1 MAVISSTGTGLI
13 TSTGVGSGLDTSAI
27 VEALVNAE
35 ISPKQ
40 NQITK
45 QQTAAATQ
53 LSALGTVKSALDTY
67 RSAISTLNST
77 TKFNGLAAT
86 SSDEKVA
93 TVTLGTSAA
102 AGTYELDVTQLAKA
116 SKISTGVYDSASTSV
131 NDTGAS
137 TTLTISQSGSDY
149 NVTIAAGAT
158 LTQVRDQIN
167 TQLASKNISANIL
180 TDANGSRLVLSSAT
194 TGADTDLTLS
204 GDSGLAT
211 DFTTVTTAQN
221 AKYTIDGIEM
231 ESKSNTVTSAISG
244 VTLKLLTEDK
254 STIAVTT
261 DSDTLK
267 TSVQSFVDAY
277 NTMMKAITAQTGVTS
292 SDDDVSAGALTGD
305 STMRSMV
312 SSMRN
317 ELLKSFGTG
326 AVNTLSNMGI
336 TTDQTTGLL
345 KLDDTTWNA
354 AVAKTGGVSQI
365 VSAFVGDNGL
375 LKGMTTATEPFA
387 GTSGILTSRVN
398 NLNTKL
404 SDLDT
409 QQEALDRREATL
421 TSTLTAKYT
430 AMDTLVAQLNA
441 TSDSIMTTLN
451 ALNKTSDD

>member
-13 TSTGVGSGLDTSAI
+13 TSAGVGSGIKTDEI

-53 LSALGTVKSALDTY
+53 LSALGTVKSALDTF
-67 RSAISTLNST
+67 RSAISTLNTT
-77 TKFNGLAAT
+77 TKFNGLASS

-93 TVTLGTSAA
+93 TVTLGSSAS
-102 AGTYELDVTQLAKA
+102 AGTYALEVTKLATA
-116 SKISTGVYDSASTSV
+116 SKISTGIYDSASASV

-149 NVTIAAGAT
+149 NVTIADGAT

-180 TDANGSRLVLSSAT
+180 TDANGSRLVLSSNT
-194 TGADTDLTLS
+194 TGKDTDLTLS

-211 DFTTVTTAQN
+211 GFTTVTTAQN
-221 AKYTIDGIEM
+221 AEYTIDGIAM

-244 VTLKLLTEDK
+244 VTLKLLTADK
-254 STIAVTT
+254 STISVTT

-277 NTMMKAITAQTGVTS
+277 NTMMKAITAQTKVTS
-292 SDDDVSAGALTGD
+292 SDDSVSAGALTGD
-305 STMRSMV
+305 STMRSMI

-317 ELLKSFGTG
+317 ELLKNYGTG

-345 KLDDTTWNA
+345 KLDDTSWNA
-354 AVAKTGGVSQI
+354 AVAKSGGVSQI
-365 VSAFVGDNGL
+365 VSAFTGDNGL
-375 LKGMTTATEPFA
+375 LKGMTNATEPFA

-398 NLNTKL
+398 ALNTKL
-404 SDLDT
+404 TDLDT